1 MGMKVIE
8 PRCKVCKSPNRL
20 YYEQVAQSMIETN
33 NKIDYKALRELALKK
48 FKEQISVNSFKR
60 HFEQGHLQDVD
71 QYLESK
77 VLRKIQLQ
85 KRARVKIPLDVV
97 SELISNLELAK
108 ELTGMLVNQMEK
120 IQPADAK
127 ETALL
132 VNSLRGLL
140 SEIRMTLK
148 HVSDLSK
155 KLKLPTQYS
164 REEVILEVARI
175 LSELGLPE
183 LKKARAR
190 LLLFV
195 AK

>member
-1 MGMKVIE
+1 MSVIE

-20 YYEQVAQSMIETN
+20 YYEREAQRMLETLG
-33 NKIDYKALRELALKK
+33 KIDYKELREIAFKK
-48 FKEQISVNSFKR
+48 FKEQISINSFKR

-77 VLRKIQLQ
+77 VLSKIKLQ
-85 KRARVKIPLDVV
+85 KKARVKVPLDVV
-97 SELISNLELAK
+97 SELISNLELAQD
-108 ELTGMLVNQMEK
+108 LTRMLVNQMER

-164 REEVILEVARI
+164 REEVILEVARV
-175 LSELGLPE
+175 LAELGLPE

-190 LLLFV
+190 LLLFI